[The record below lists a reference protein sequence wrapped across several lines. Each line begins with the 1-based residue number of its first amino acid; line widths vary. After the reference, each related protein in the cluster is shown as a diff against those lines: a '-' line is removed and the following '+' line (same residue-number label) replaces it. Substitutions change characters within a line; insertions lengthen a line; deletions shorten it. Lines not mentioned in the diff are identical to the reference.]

1 MPGAVLFHLYS
12 VILCCLFPS
21 FLLADELEDLVTD
34 SKILI
39 TSYSSQ
45 MQMAYET
52 AYNSKN
58 PLAVEEV
65 CKKAAT
71 SIARSLAKDGWKI
84 GRTSL
89 DILNQDNAPDHI
101 EKNILDN
108 FNDKQASGTETEK
121 LSWYKFTEVG
131 NHSEFRYI
139 KAFEL
144 EQRCMTCHSSQ
155 WNKEESLPDLAAWI
169 VKRTETKNYFPDQNQ
184 LDHYKPLPVFEE

>member
-71 SIARSLAKDGWKI
+71 SIARSLAKDRWKI

-108 FNDKQASGTETEK
+108 FNDKQASGTEIEK

-131 NHSEFRYI
+131 NYSEFRYI

-144 EQRCMTCHSSQ
+144 EQRCMSCHTSQ
-155 WNKEESLPDLAAWI
+155 RKKEESLPGLAAYS
-169 VKRTETKNYFPDQNQ
+169 VKKIETKNYFPEQHRLEQYD
-184 LDHYKPLPVFEE
+184 PLPVYEE